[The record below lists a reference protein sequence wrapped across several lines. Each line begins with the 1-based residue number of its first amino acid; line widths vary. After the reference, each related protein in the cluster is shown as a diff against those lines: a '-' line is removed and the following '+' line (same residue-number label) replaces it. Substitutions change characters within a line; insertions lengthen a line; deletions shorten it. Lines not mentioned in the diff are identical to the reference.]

1 MNGKRMTLILYTLT
15 LLLLTGC
22 MKEAPVRKMAHDGM
36 TANAVVL
43 EIGPGKNEI
52 TVKDADSDGIFGSGC
67 TIDCT
72 EASFVYCDY
81 ESGEVRSISLADL
94 SRNDEVIIE
103 ISASEIQNA
112 KNGRAET
119 MWIQLN
125 TQRLK

>member
-22 MKEAPVRKMAHDGM
+22 LKEAPVRKMAHDGM

-81 ESGEVRSISLADL
+81 ESGEVRSITLENL
-94 SRNDEVIIE
+94 SANDDVIIE
-103 ISASEIQNA
+103 ISVSEMQNVL
-112 KNGRAET
+112 KGRAKAR
-119 MWIQLN
+119 WIQLS